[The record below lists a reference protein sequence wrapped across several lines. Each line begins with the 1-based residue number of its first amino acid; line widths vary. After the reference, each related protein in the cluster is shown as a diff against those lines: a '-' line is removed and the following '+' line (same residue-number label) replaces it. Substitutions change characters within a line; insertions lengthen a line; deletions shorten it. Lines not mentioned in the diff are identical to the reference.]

1 MLHKKCDLAFVQ
13 QPIFLSWLTPA
24 PENKL
29 MGLDFKQFST
39 SFNVFSNQPSLF
51 KSIDKL

>member
-1 MLHKKCDLAFVQ
+1 MLYKKCALAFVQ
-13 QPIFLSWLTPA
+13 QPIFLSWVTPA

-29 MGLDFKQFST
+29 KSLDFKQFST

-51 KSIDKL
+51 RSIDEL